1 MQSILRL
8 DVRGA
13 SHARKMTFTLEN
25 FPAGVR
31 VDAEKVAEFME
42 RRAPGRDKLST
53 ARRETDE
60 VVWRG
65 GFAADGRTTGE
76 PIVGEIASRDMRQGF
91 RAQGTPTS
99 ASGSRWAAYRLAAAR
114 TPDASPRLFAR
125 RERCVFS
132 TSPSAAYIFRRA
144 YRLCEGKSMRM
155 RWWTR

>member
-53 ARRETDE
+53 ARRETDDAMRSKLMDTLKSPKGQTQAIQALGALLDHANLMLVRNENTIQSMMTAYQE
-60 VVWRG
+60 V
-65 GFAADGRTTGE
+65 
-76 PIVGEIASRDMRQGF
+76 I
-91 RAQGTPTS
+91 
-99 ASGSRWAAYRLAAAR
+99 L
-114 TPDASPRLFAR
+114 L
-125 RERCVFS
+125 
-132 TSPSAAYIFRRA
+132 
-144 YRLCEGKSMRM
+144 
-155 RWWTR
+155 

>member
-60 VVWRG
+60 VVWRS
-65 GFAADGRTTGE
+65 GFAADGTTTGE
-76 PIVGEIASRDMRQGF
+76 TIVGEIASRDMRPGDYGAERTIPRPGHADFGGEVERPPARCASNISHGAESSF
-91 RAQGTPTS
+91 RRRS
-99 ASGSRWAAYRLAAAR
+99 WRLATQSAEKTR
-114 TPDASPRLFAR
+114 TTKRKF
-125 RERCVFS
+125 
-132 TSPSAAYIFRRA
+132 
-144 YRLCEGKSMRM
+144 
-155 RWWTR
+155 